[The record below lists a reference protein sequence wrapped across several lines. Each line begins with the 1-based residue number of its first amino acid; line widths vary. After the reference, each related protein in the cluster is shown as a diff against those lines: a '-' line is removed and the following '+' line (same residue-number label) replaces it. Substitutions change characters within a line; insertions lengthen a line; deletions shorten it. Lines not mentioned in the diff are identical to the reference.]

1 MGDQAEKLRKIA
13 WEKRKKAKY
22 ITISSGKGGVGKTNF
37 SVNLS
42 HLLASKG
49 KKVLLFDA
57 DLGLAN
63 VDILL
68 NITPAK
74 NIQDYFEKTLSPAD
88 IIVKTDYSFDII
100 PAASGLLKLT
110 SMDDKIFGKLIDI
123 FVFIDDKY
131 EYVIFDAG
139 AGISEN
145 VMRFVKI
152 ADYNIV
158 ITQAEPTAVTDA
170 YALIKVANINF
181 NINRINLIINRIHDE
196 KSATTLFQNIE
207 KIIKKFLQLDINYL
221 GSIKEDKNLLKAVKQ
236 QKPLAAINENSNYVK
251 DLKKILKKI
260 DDFKE
265 IEFKNGLSIK
275 DILGRFVL

>member
-74 NIQDYFEKTLSPAD
+74 NIQDYFEKNLSPAD

>member
-74 NIQDYFEKTLSPAD
+74 NIQDYFEKNLSPAD

-221 GSIKEDKNLLKAVKQ
+221 GSIKEDRNLLKAVKQ

>member
-221 GSIKEDKNLLKAVKQ
+221 GSIKEDRNLLKAVKQ